1 MPVPALMIAA
11 PASGSGK
18 TVVTLGL
25 LRHLR
30 DRGVAVAVASA
41 KSGPDY
47 IDPAFHAAASG
58 RACVNLDAWAMRPQ
72 TLDALA
78 ARQAEGADLLIVEAA
93 MGLFDGA
100 PGPGSVGD
108 GSAADLA
115 ARFGWPVVLVLDA
128 GGQGF
133 SAAAV
138 LAGFKGF
145 RDDVR
150 IAGVIFNRVG
160 SARHEAILRRAAE
173 HAGLPVLGF
182 VPRLPALALPSR
194 HLGLVQA
201 GEHAALEAFLAAAGE
216 VVGAGVDVEVL
227 KQVAPM
233 SPPSPR
239 GRGVGGGGSS
249 RGSDASGLGSAIG
262 VVPDEPD
269 RNPSIDNPLPLP
281 PSRKGRGDSEGF
293 VVPPLGQRIA
303 VAGDT
308 AFAFAYPHLLA
319 AWREAGAEILPF
331 SPLADEAPDADADAV
346 YLPGGYPELHARR
359 LAGNRRFLDGLR
371 AAAGQGRAI
380 YGECGG
386 YMVLGTGLTDS
397 DGNRHAMAGLLP
409 VETSFAERRLHL
421 GYRRAA
427 LAAATPLGPAGAVWR
442 GHEFHYASIL
452 SEGPGEALF
461 EAWDAEGEPLGR
473 LGRRAGSVFGSF
485 FHLIDRA

>member
-1 MPVPALMIAA
+1 MPALMIAA

-30 DRGVAVAVASA
+30 DRGVAVASA

-58 RACVNLDAWAMRPQ
+58 RPCVNLDGWAMRPQ

-100 PGPGSVGD
+100 PGPSASGD

-138 LAGFKGF
+138 LAGFKAF

-160 SARHEAILRRAAE
+160 SPRHEAILRRAAG
-173 HAGLPVLGF
+173 HAGLPVLGL

-201 GEHAALEAFLAAAGE
+201 GEHAALEAFLAAAGAAI
-216 VVGAGVDVEVL
+216 GTAVDVEVL
-227 KQVAPM
+227 KQVALK
-233 SPPSPR
+233 SPPFPC
-239 GRGVGGGGSS
+239 
-249 RGSDASGLGSAIG
+249 
-262 VVPDEPD
+262 
-269 RNPSIDNPLPLP
+269 
-281 PSRKGRGDSEGF
+281 GRGDSGSCI
-293 VVPPLGQRIA
+293 PPLGQRIA
-303 VAGDT
+303 VAADT
-308 AFAFAYPHLLA
+308 AFAFTYPHLLA
-319 AWREAGAEILPF
+319 AWRDAGAEILPF
-331 SPLADEAPDADADAV
+331 SPLADEAPDQAADAV
-346 YLPGGYPELHARR
+346 YLPGGYPELQAGR

-371 AAAGQGRAI
+371 GAAAQGRAV

-386 YMVLGTGLTDS
+386 YMVLGTGLTDAE
-397 DGNRHAMAGLLP
+397 GRRHAMAGLLP

-421 GYRRAA
+421 GYRRAV
-427 LAAATPLGPAGAVWR
+427 LAAATPLGPAGTAWR
-442 GHEFHYASIL
+442 GHEFHYASIRA
-452 SEGPGEALF
+452 EGPGEKLF
-461 EAWDAEGEPLGR
+461 EAWDAEGAPLGF

>member
-1 MPVPALMIAA
+1 MTGCPALMIAA
-11 PASGSGK
+11 PVSGSGK

-30 DRGVAVAVASA
+30 DRGVASA

-58 RACVNLDAWAMRPQ
+58 RPCVNLDAWAMRPE

-78 ARQAEGADLLIVEAA
+78 ARQTEGADLLVVEAA

-100 PGPGSVGD
+100 PGPGTVGD

-138 LAGFKGF
+138 LAGFKNF
-145 RDDVR
+145 RADVR

-160 SARHEAILRRAAE
+160 SPRHEAILRRAAA

-216 VVGAGVDVEVL
+216 AVGAGVDVEAL
-227 KQVAPM
+227 CRIAGGDA
-233 SPPSPR
+233 
-239 GRGVGGGGSS
+239 GRSQATG
-249 RGSDASGLGSAIG
+249 
-262 VVPDEPD
+262 
-269 RNPSIDNPLPLP
+269 PLI
-281 PSRKGRGDSEGF
+281 
-293 VVPPLGQRIA
+293 PPLGQRIA
-303 VAGDT
+303 VASDT

-319 AWREAGAEILPF
+319 AWRETGAEILPF
-331 SPLADEAPDADADAV
+331 SPLADEAPDPAADAV
-346 YLPGGYPELHARR
+346 YLPGGYPELQAGR
-359 LAGNRRFLDGLR
+359 LAGNRHFLDGLR

-386 YMVLGTGLTDS
+386 YMVLGTGLIDAE
-397 DGNRHAMAGLLP
+397 GHRHAMAGLLP

-421 GYRRAA
+421 GYRRTA
-427 LAAATPLGPAGAVWR
+427 LVAATPLGATGTVWR

-461 EAWDAEGEPLGR
+461 EAWDAEGVPLGG
-473 LGRRAGSVFGSF
+473 LGRHAGSVFGSF

>member
-1 MPVPALMIAA
+1 MPALMIAA

-30 DRGVAVAVASA
+30 DRGVAVASA

-58 RACVNLDAWAMRPQ
+58 HPCVNLDGWAMRPQ
-72 TLDALA
+72 TLNALA

-100 PGPGSVGD
+100 PGPGASGD

-145 RDDVR
+145 RDDIR

-160 SARHEAILRRAAE
+160 SVRHEAILRRAAD
-173 HAGLPVLGF
+173 HAGLPVLGL

-201 GEHAALEAFLAAAGE
+201 GEHAALEAFLSAAGAAI
-216 VVGAGVDVEVL
+216 GAAVDVEALSLSVMPGL
-227 KQVAPM
+227 DPGIQGGKSRSSGPLD
-233 SPPSPR
+233 PR
-239 GRGVGGGGSS
+239 VKPEDDKERES
-249 RGSDASGLGSAIG
+249 LI
-262 VVPDEPD
+262 
-269 RNPSIDNPLPLP
+269 L
-281 PSRKGRGDSEGF
+281 
-293 VVPPLGQRIA
+293 PPLGQRIA
-303 VAGDT
+303 VAADT
-308 AFAFAYPHLLA
+308 AFAFTYPHLLA
-319 AWREAGAEILPF
+319 AWRDAGAEIVHF
-331 SPLADEAPDADADAV
+331 SPLADEAPDPTADAV
-346 YLPGGYPELHARR
+346 YLPGGYPELHAGR

-371 AAAGQGRAI
+371 AAAAQGRAV

-386 YMVLGTGLTDS
+386 YMVLGTGLTDAE
-397 DGNRHAMAGLLP
+397 GRRHAMAGLLP

-421 GYRRAA
+421 GYRRAV
-427 LAAATPLGPAGAVWR
+427 LAAATPLGPAGTAWR
-442 GHEFHYASIL
+442 GHEFHYASIRA
-452 SEGPGEALF
+452 EGPGEPLF
-461 EAWDAEGEPLGR
+461 EAWDAEDAPLGF

-485 FHLIDRA
+485 FHLIDQA

>member
-1 MPVPALMIAA
+1 MIAA

-30 DRGVAVAVASA
+30 DRGVAVASA

-58 RACVNLDAWAMRPQ
+58 RACVNLDAWAMRPE

-78 ARQAEGADLLIVEAA
+78 ARQAEDATLLVVEAA

-160 SARHEAILRRAAE
+160 SARHEAILRRAAD
-173 HAGLPVLGF
+173 HAGLPVLGL
-182 VPRLPALALPSR
+182 VPRLQSLALPSR

-201 GEHAALEAFLAAAGE
+201 GEHAALEAFLAAAGQA
-216 VVGAGVDVEVL
+216 VGAAVDVEALTRISHTVKPGL
-227 KQVAPM
+227 DPGIQ
-233 SPPSPR
+233 
-239 GRGVGGGGSS
+239 GG
-249 RGSDASGLGSAIG
+249 
-262 VVPDEPD
+262 
-269 RNPSIDNPLPLP
+269 
-281 PSRKGRGDSEGF
+281 KGRSSWPLDRRVRPGDDNGKMAAF
-293 VVPPLGQRIA
+293 ALPPLGQRIA
-303 VAGDT
+303 VARDM
-308 AFAFAYPHLLA
+308 AFAFAYPHLLT
-319 AWREAGAEILPF
+319 AWREAGAEVLPF
-331 SPLADEAPDADADAV
+331 SPLADEAPDPSADAI
-346 YLPGGYPELHARR
+346 YLPGGYPELQAGR

-371 AAAGQGRAI
+371 MAAGQGRTI

-386 YMVLGTGLTDS
+386 YMVLGAGLTDAE
-397 DGNRHAMAGLLP
+397 GLRHAMAGLLP
-409 VETSFAERRLHL
+409 VETTFADRRLHL

-427 LAAATPLGPAGAVWR
+427 LAAATPLGAAGTLWR

-461 EAWDAEGEPLGR
+461 EAWDAEGTPLGR

>member
-1 MPVPALMIAA
+1 MLAPGLMIAA

-30 DRGVAVAVASA
+30 DRGVAVASA

-47 IDPAFHAAASG
+47 IDPAFHATASG
-58 RACVNLDAWAMRPQ
+58 RLCVNLDAWAMRPQ

-78 ARQAEGADLLIVEAA
+78 ARQAEGAELLVVEAA

-100 PGPGSVGD
+100 PGPGSVGSLTTNG

-160 SARHEAILRRAAE
+160 SARHEAVLRRAAA
-173 HAGLPVLGF
+173 HAGLPVLGLI
-182 VPRLPALALPSR
+182 PRLPALALPSR

-216 VVGAGVDVEVL
+216 TVGAGVDVEAL
-227 KQVAPM
+227 TQVAQM
-233 SPPSPR
+233 GPPSPH
-239 GRGVGGGGSS
+239 
-249 RGSDASGLGSAIG
+249 
-262 VVPDEPD
+262 
-269 RNPSIDNPLPLP
+269 
-281 PSRKGRGDSEGF
+281 GRGDSKNLAL
-293 VVPPLGQRIA
+293 PPLGQRIA
-303 VAGDT
+303 VAQDT

-319 AWREAGAEILPF
+319 AWRDAGAEILPF
-331 SPLADEAPDADADAV
+331 SPLADEAPDASADAV
-346 YLPGGYPELHARR
+346 YLPGGYPELHAGR
-359 LAGNRRFLDGLR
+359 LSANRCFLDGLR
-371 AAAGQGRAI
+371 AAVGQGRAI

-386 YMVLGTGLTDS
+386 YMVLGTGLTDAE
-397 DGNRHAMAGLLP
+397 GQRHAMAGLLP

-421 GYRRAA
+421 GYRRAV
-427 LAAATPLGPAGAVWR
+427 LIAATPLGAAGAAWR

-461 EAWDAEGEPLGR
+461 EAWDAEGAPLGR

>member
-30 DRGVAVAVASA
+30 DRGVAVASA

-58 RACVNLDAWAMRPQ
+58 RPCVNLDAWAMRPQ

-78 ARQAEGADLLIVEAA
+78 ARQTEGAELLVVEAA

-138 LAGFKGF
+138 LAGFKSF

-150 IAGVIFNRVG
+150 VAGVIFNRVG
-160 SARHEAILRRAAE
+160 SARHEAVLRRAAA

-182 VPRLPALALPSR
+182 IPRLPALALPSR
-194 HLGLVQA
+194 HLGLIQA
-201 GEHAALEAFLAAAGE
+201 GEHAALEAFLAAAGQ
-216 VVGAGVDVEVL
+216 VVGAKVDVDALRRICLTTEEIL
-227 KQVAPM
+227 PL
-233 SPPSPR
+233 PLR
-239 GRGVGGGGSS
+239 EGVGGG
-249 RGSDASGLGSAIG
+249 DSGRKSGQGQHS
-262 VVPDEPD
+262 
-269 RNPSIDNPLPLP
+269 SIDIPLPLP
-281 PSRKGRGDSEGF
+281 PSRKGRGSVERF
-293 VVPPLGQRIA
+293 VLPPLGQRIA
-303 VAGDT
+303 VARDT

-331 SPLADEAPDADADAV
+331 SPLADEGPDASADAV
-346 YLPGGYPELHARR
+346 YLPGGYPELHADR
-359 LAGNRRFLDGLR
+359 LSASRRFLDGLR
-371 AAAGQGRAI
+371 AAAGQGRAV

-386 YMVLGTGLTDS
+386 YMVLGAGLTDAE
-397 DGNRHAMAGLLP
+397 GRRHAMAGLLP

-421 GYRRAA
+421 GYRQTT
-427 LAAATPLGPAGAVWR
+427 LAAATPLGAAGTAWR

-461 EAWDAEGEPLGR
+461 EAWDAEGAPLGPM
-473 LGRRAGSVFGSF
+473 GRRAGSVFGSF

>member
-1 MPVPALMIAA
+1 MSALMIAA

-30 DRGVAVAVASA
+30 DRVAVASA

-58 RACVNLDAWAMRPQ
+58 RPCVNLDAWAMRPE

-138 LAGFKGF
+138 LAGFRSF

-160 SARHEAILRRAAE
+160 SPRHEAILRRAAA
-173 HAGLPVLGF
+173 HAGLPVLGL

-216 VVGAGVDVEVL
+216 AVGAGVDVEAL
-227 KQVAPM
+227 NQAALL

-239 GRGVGGGGSS
+239 GRG
-249 RGSDASGLGSAIG
+249 
-262 VVPDEPD
+262 
-269 RNPSIDNPLPLP
+269 
-281 PSRKGRGDSEGF
+281 DSERF
-293 VVPPLGQRIA
+293 VIPPLGQRIA
-303 VAGDT
+303 VARDT
-308 AFAFAYPHLLA
+308 AFAFAYPHVLA

-331 SPLADEAPDADADAV
+331 SPLADAAPDPSADAV
-346 YLPGGYPELHARR
+346 YLPGGYPELQAGR

-371 AAAGQGRAI
+371 AAAGQGRSI

-386 YMVLGTGLTDS
+386 YMVLGTGLTDAE
-397 DGNRHAMAGLLP
+397 GHRHAMAGLLP

-427 LAAATPLGPAGAVWR
+427 LAAATPLGAAGTVWR

-461 EAWDAEGEPLGR
+461 EAWDAEGAPLGR

>member
-1 MPVPALMIAA
+1 MPAPALMIAA

-30 DRGVAVAVASA
+30 DRGVAVASA

-58 RACVNLDAWAMRPQ
+58 RACVNLDAWAMRPE

-78 ARQAEGADLLIVEAA
+78 ARQAEGADLLVVEAA

-128 GGQGF
+128 GGQSF

-138 LAGFKGF
+138 LAGFKSF
-145 RDDVR
+145 REDIR

-160 SARHEAILRRAAE
+160 SARHEAILRRAAA
-173 HAGLPVLGF
+173 HPGLPVLGL

-216 VVGAGVDVEVL
+216 AVGAGVDAEAL
-227 KQVAPM
+227 KQVTLL
-233 SPPSPR
+233 S
-239 GRGVGGGGSS
+239 
-249 RGSDASGLGSAIG
+249 
-262 VVPDEPD
+262 
-269 RNPSIDNPLPLP
+269 P
-281 PSRKGRGDSEGF
+281 PSRKGRGDHKTF
-293 VVPPLGQRIA
+293 IPPLGQRIA

-319 AWREAGAEILPF
+319 AWRAAGAEILPF
-331 SPLADEAPDADADAV
+331 SPLADEAPDPSADAV
-346 YLPGGYPELHARR
+346 YLPGGYPELQAGR

-371 AAAGQGRAI
+371 AAAGQGRAV

-386 YMVLGTGLTDS
+386 YMVLGTGLTDAE
-397 DGNRHAMAGLLP
+397 GHRHAMAGLLP

-427 LAAATPLGPAGAVWR
+427 LAAATPLGAAGTVWR

-461 EAWDAEGEPLGR
+461 EVWDAEGAPLGR

>member
-1 MPVPALMIAA
+1 MRACPGLMIAA

-30 DRGVAVAVASA
+30 DHGVAVATA

-47 IDPAFHAAASG
+47 IDPAFHAAARG
-58 RACVNLDAWAMRPQ
+58 RPCVNLDGWAMRPE
-72 TLDALA
+72 TLDSLA
-78 ARQAEGADLLIVEAA
+78 ARQTEDADLLIVEAA

-138 LAGFKGF
+138 LAGFKSF

-160 SARHEAILRRAAE
+160 SPRHEAILRRAAA
-173 HAGLPVLGF
+173 HAGLPVLGL

-216 VVGAGVDVEVL
+216 AVGAGVDVESL
-227 KQVAPM
+227 L
-233 SPPSPR
+233 R
-239 GRGVGGGGSS
+239 VGWVRESRTQQLGGS
-249 RGSDASGLGSAIG
+249 GGDMLGSPTRTQPTNI
-262 VVPDEPD
+262 
-269 RNPSIDNPLPLP
+269 PS
-281 PSRKGRGDSEGF
+281 
-293 VVPPLGQRIA
+293 LGQRIA
-303 VAGDT
+303 IAQDT

-319 AWREAGAEILPF
+319 AWRAAGAEILPF
-331 SPLADEAPDADADAV
+331 SPLADAAPDPSADAI
-346 YLPGGYPELHARR
+346 YLPGGYPELQAGR

-371 AAAGQGRAI
+371 AAAGQGRPI

-386 YMVLGTGLTDS
+386 YMVLGTGLTDAE
-397 DGNRHAMAGLLP
+397 GTRHAMAGLLP

-427 LAAATPLGPAGAVWR
+427 LAAATPLGDAGAAWR

-461 EAWDAEGEPLGR
+461 EAWDAEGAPLGR